1 MSEIIPNLWVGNL
14 DLTYDLEFLRS
25 AHITHIVTVLER
37 EHGTHAMAALR
48 VEQLSFRLADYDD
61 APIYDTFLPV
71 CEFIDAALLGG
82 GAVYVHCLM
91 GISRSPTIVAAYLIW
106 KRGVGLEEALRI
118 LRAARPIIEPNNGF
132 LSALLKWQNLEDP

>member
-25 AHITHIVTVLER
+25 AQITHIVTVLER

-48 VEQLSFRLADYDD
+48 VVQMSLRLDDLDD
-61 APIYDTFLPV
+61 APIYDTFSPA
-71 CEFIDAALLGG
+71 CEFIDAALLEGG
-82 GAVYVHCLM
+82 TVYVHCLM

-106 KRGVGLEEALRI
+106 KRGIGLEEALRI

-132 LSALLKWQNLEDP
+132 LSALLKWHVQK